1 MAKRTNDEWISDLRA
16 GGPRQEKALADLH
29 RVILSGLPYALSK
42 WLPASDPRFAAFAE
56 EVTQETL
63 LRVMDKLGTFEG
75 RSQFTTWVHTI
86 AVHEALTDLRRAK
99 WQEVSLDALLNR
111 RLEQN
116 EDAEAREL
124 PDHNPSVEKTTEKDA
139 MLGLLRKI
147 ISEDLTERQR
157 TALVAVAINEVPM
170 DEVARRLATD
180 RNALYKLLH
189 DARLNLKKRLAQE
202 GLSPAEIL
210 ALFEQG

>member
-1 MAKRTNDEWISDLRA
+1 MAKRTNAEWISDLRA

-29 RVILSGLPYALSK
+29 QVILGGLPYALSK
-42 WLPASDPRFAAFAE
+42 WLPASDPRFAPFAE

-63 LRVMDKLGTFEG
+63 LRVIDRLDTFEG

-86 AVHEALTDLRRAK
+86 AVHEALTELRRAK
-99 WQEVSLDALLNR
+99 WQEVSLDELLDR
-111 RLEQN
+111 HP
-116 EDAEAREL
+116 AESDEVEAHEL
-124 PDHNPSVEKTTEKDA
+124 PDRSPGVEKTAEKDA
-139 MLGLLRKI
+139 ALGLLRKLI
-147 ISEDLTERQR
+147 NEELTEKQR

-170 DEVARRLATD
+170 DEVARRMSTD

-210 ALFEQG
+210 TLFEQG